1 MIKDI
6 LRGEK
11 IEVVVSQSSKNGMV
25 YCGDDYFFLHTKE
38 YFVCV
43 LADGLGSGKN
53 AYDSSHAVI
62 EEVKRNHELDVESL
76 MAVCNQVLVD
86 KRGAAVSI
94 LKIFYD
100 KNEFVYSSV
109 GNIRFFLYN
118 PSDDKLVYPLPVTGY
133 LSGRKQ
139 KYRTQ
144 RYKYEPNAKFILHSD
159 GLELKGAKSFLKRL
173 VPIDKNAQCILAS
186 SPLTADDT
194 TFILGSLLS
203 P

>member
-6 LRGEK
+6 LREDT
-11 IEVVVSQSSKNGMV
+11 IEVLVSQSSKNDMV
-25 YCGDDYFFLHTKE
+25 FCGDDYFFLHMKE
-38 YFVCV
+38 YFICV
-43 LADGLGSGKN
+43 LADGLGSGEF
-53 AYDSSHAVI
+53 AYESSHAVI
-62 EEVKRNHELDVESL
+62 EEVKQHHHLDVESL
-76 MAVCNQVLVD
+76 MDLCNQVLIA

-94 LKIFYD
+94 LKIYYE

-118 PSDDKLVYPLPVTGY
+118 PSEDKLVYPLPVTGY

-144 RYKYEPNAKFILHSD
+144 RFKYEPNAKFIFHSD
-159 GLELKGAKSFLKRL
+159 GLELKGAKSFLKRQ
-173 VPIDKNAQCILAS
+173 VPIEQNARCILES
-186 SPLTADDT
+186 SPKTADDT

-203 P
+203 L

>member
-6 LRGEK
+6 LRGEN
-11 IEVVVSQSSKNGMV
+11 IEIVVSQSSKNGMV

-43 LADGLGSGKN
+43 LADGLGSGKY
-53 AYDSSHAVI
+53 AYESSHAVI
-62 EEVKRNHELDVESL
+62 EEVTRNHELDVESL
-76 MAVCNQVLVD
+76 MAVCNQVLID

-118 PSDDKLVYPLPVTGY
+118 PTVDKIVYPLPVTGY

-139 KYRTQ
+139 KYRTE

-159 GLELKGAKSFLKRL
+159 GLELKGAKTFLKRQAPME
-173 VPIDKNAQCILAS
+173 VTARAILES
-186 SPLTADDT
+186 SPATADDT

-203 P
+203 L

>member
-1 MIKDI
+1 
-6 LRGEK
+6 
-11 IEVVVSQSSKNGMV
+11 MV

-43 LADGLGSGKN
+43 LADGLGSGKY
-53 AYDSSHAVI
+53 AYESSHAVI

-76 MAVCNQVLVD
+76 MAVCNQVLID

-94 LKIFYD
+94 LKIFYE

-118 PSDDKLVYPLPVTGY
+118 PKVDKLVYPLPVTGY

-139 KYRTQ
+139 KYRTE

-159 GLELKGAKSFLKRL
+159 GLELKGAKSFLKRQAA
-173 VPIDKNAQCILAS
+173 IDLNAKSILES
-186 SPLTADDT
+186 SPATADDT

-203 P
+203 L

>member
-1 MIKDI
+1 
-6 LRGEK
+6 
-11 IEVVVSQSSKNGMV
+11 MV
-25 YCGDDYFFLHTKE
+25 YCGDDYFFLHTEE

-62 EEVKRNHELDVESL
+62 EEVKRNHELDVEAL

-173 VPIDKNAQCILAS
+173 VPIDKNAQCILKS

>member
-1 MIKDI
+1 
-6 LRGEK
+6 
-11 IEVVVSQSSKNGMV
+11 MV

-43 LADGLGSGKN
+43 LADGLGSGKY
-53 AYDSSHAVI
+53 AYESSHAVI

-76 MAVCNQVLVD
+76 MAVCNQVLID

-94 LKIFYD
+94 LKIFYE

-118 PSDDKLVYPLPVTGY
+118 PKVDKLVYPLPVTGY

-139 KYRTQ
+139 KYRTE
-144 RYKYEPNAKFILHSD
+144 RYKYEPDAKFILYSD
-159 GLELKGAKSFLKRL
+159 GLELKGAKSFLKRQA
-173 VPIDKNAQCILAS
+173 PIELNAKSILES
-186 SPLTADDT
+186 SPATADDT

-203 P
+203 L

>member
-6 LRGEK
+6 LKEK
-11 IEVVVSQSSKNGMV
+11 RIEILASQSSKNGMV
-25 YCGDDYFFLHTKE
+25 YCGDDYFFLHTEE
-38 YFVCV
+38 YFICV
-43 LADGLGSGKN
+43 LADGLGSGKY
-53 AYDSSHAVI
+53 AYESSHAVI

-76 MAVCNQVLVD
+76 MAVCNQVLID

-94 LKIFYD
+94 LKIFYE

-118 PSDDKLVYPLPVTGY
+118 PKVDKLVYPLPVTGY

-139 KYRTQ
+139 KYRTE

-159 GLELKGAKSFLKRL
+159 GLELKGAKSFLKRQA
-173 VPIDKNAQCILAS
+173 PIDLNAKAILES
-186 SPLTADDT
+186 SPATADDT

-203 P
+203 L

>member
-1 MIKDI
+1 MIKEI
-6 LRGEK
+6 LREEN
-11 IEVVVSQSSKNGMV
+11 IEVLVSQSSKNNMV
-25 YCGDDYFFLHTKE
+25 FCGDDYFFLHVKE

-43 LADGLGSGKN
+43 LADGLGSGEH
-53 AYDSSHAVI
+53 AYESSHAVI
-62 EEVKRNHELDVESL
+62 EQVKQHHHLDVESL
-76 MAVCNQVLVD
+76 MEICNQVLIA

-94 LKIFYD
+94 MKIYYEE
-100 KNEFVYSSV
+100 KEFVYSSV

-144 RYKYEPNAKFILHSD
+144 RFKYEPNAKFIFHSD
-159 GLELKGAKSFLKRL
+159 GLELKGAKSFLKRQ
-173 VPIDKNAQCILAS
+173 VPLENNARCILES
-186 SPLTADDT
+186 SPQTADDT

-203 P
+203 Q

>member
-6 LRGEK
+6 IREEK
-11 IEVVVSQSSKNGMV
+11 IEVLVSQSSKNGMI

-43 LADGLGSGKN
+43 LADGLGSGKS
-53 AYDSSHAVI
+53 AYESSHAVI
-62 EEVKRNHELDVESL
+62 EVVKRNHELDVELL
-76 MAVCNQVLVD
+76 MEVCNQVLID

-94 LKIFYD
+94 LKIYYE

-109 GNIRFFLYN
+109 GNVRFFLYN
-118 PSDDKLVYPLPVTGY
+118 PSVDKLVYPLPVTGY

-144 RYKYEPNAKFILHSD
+144 SFKYEPNAKFIIHSD
-159 GLELKGAKSFLKRL
+159 GLELKGAKSYLKRL
-173 VPIDKNAQCILAS
+173 VPIDKNARCILES
-186 SPLTADDT
+186 SPATADDT

-203 P
+203 S

>member
-1 MIKDI
+1 MIKAI
-6 LRGEK
+6 LREEK
-11 IEVVVSQSSKNGMV
+11 IEILVSQSSKNGMV

-43 LADGLGSGKN
+43 LADGLGSGKY
-53 AYDSSHAVI
+53 AYESSHAVI

-76 MAVCNQVLVD
+76 MAVCNQVLID

-94 LKIFYD
+94 LKIFYE

-118 PSDDKLVYPLPVTGY
+118 PKVDKLVYPLPVTGY

-139 KYRTQ
+139 KYRTE
-144 RYKYEPNAKFILHSD
+144 RYKYEPDAKFILYSD
-159 GLELKGAKSFLKRL
+159 GLELKGAKSFLKRQA
-173 VPIDKNAQCILAS
+173 PIELNAKSILES
-186 SPLTADDT
+186 SPATADDT

-203 P
+203 L